1 MMEAILGF
9 LTLSRIIGLF
19 LFLASIWLIR
29 IIIRNERRNF
39 FRGMMM
45 FLFFLLVMLYIN
57 QSDSSK
63 LTVAD
68 VRDMIFPSQI
78 QDLNYRVVAGVGSAN
93 HITTY
98 YFDDPRPRLSVTLD
112 NAGKYLHLKSPD
124 SLNKVLKTMKLPEVE
139 EGAQELVSITGS
151 QLHTSLYRWE
161 RYPLGTLIVERAV
174 QQNKETL
181 ESYHVIGNIQ
191 IRKRH

>member
-1 MMEAILGF
+1 MEAILGF
-9 LTLSRIIGLF
+9 LTLNRIIGIF

-39 FRGMMM
+39 FRGMMI

-57 QSDSSK
+57 QSDSRK

-68 VRDMIFPSQI
+68 VRDMIFPSRVL
-78 QDLNYRVVAGVGSAN
+78 DLNYRVVAGVGSAR

-112 NAGKYLHLKSPD
+112 NVGKYLHLKKPD
-124 SLNKVLKTMKLPEVE
+124 SLNEVLRKMKLPEVE
-139 EGAQELVSITGS
+139 EGAQELISLTGS

-174 QQNKETL
+174 EQNKATL
-181 ESYHVIGNIQ
+181 ESYHVIANIQ
-191 IRKRH
+191 IRKRY